1 MNFLPQKAG
10 SKLRLTIALATL
22 TLTMGCANTQV
33 NDSAICDGTSA
44 LRTGAAQ
51 GQLEDGGPIAR
62 RSTLALLDALKAGC
76 NE

>member
-1 MNFLPQKAG
+1 M
-10 SKLRLTIALATL
+10 ALATV
-22 TLTMGCANTQV
+22 TLTMGCANTPTSG
-33 NDSAICDGTSA
+33 SAICEGTSA
-44 LRTGAAQ
+44 LRTEAAQ